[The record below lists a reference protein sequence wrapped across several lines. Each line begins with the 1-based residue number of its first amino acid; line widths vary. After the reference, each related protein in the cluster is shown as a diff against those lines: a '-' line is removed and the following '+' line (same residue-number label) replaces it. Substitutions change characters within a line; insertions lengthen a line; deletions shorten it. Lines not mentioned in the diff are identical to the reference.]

1 MKWFKV
7 LILSFGFIAPDIAA
21 KSFQELNECKDELK
35 TNLGTMHMDCLGFE
49 VFSEKLF
56 DSDLSFESAVAQLKI
71 IKNGPRETDISTD
84 DRVLISFYS
93 IHGIEGIKSFFLLND
108 SIVLFFDDGI
118 QLYFFQGKNWK
129 VLTLSN

>member
-1 MKWFKV
+1 MQRW
-7 LILSFGFIAPDIAA
+7 IENQFGYNAY
-21 KSFQELNECKDELK
+21 
-35 TNLGTMHMDCLGFE
+35 
-49 VFSEKLF
+49 

-71 IKNGPRETDISTD
+71 IKNGPRDTDISTE

-108 SIVLFFDDGI
+108 SIVLFFDNGI
-118 QLYFFQGKNWK
+118 QLYFFQGKTWK